1 MNKILLTS
9 LIAMSLSAT
18 PALADH
24 FTLPVG
30 NSTEKV
36 VALSA
41 IDIKNATN
49 GNNNMPI
56 QINKS
61 VRGATLT
68 IAGDTF
74 DSGLGVHAP
83 GKIVVLLNEGV
94 RRFKA
99 TFGVDDGADN
109 KPNHAVVAT
118 TWCSSSKTARAK

>member
-24 FTLPVG
+24 FTIPVG

-74 DSGLGVHAP
+74 ESGLGVHAP
-83 GKIVVLLNEGV
+83 V
-94 RRFKA
+94 RLWFA
-99 TFGVDDGADN
+99 
-109 KPNHAVVAT
+109 
-118 TWCSSSKTARAK
+118 